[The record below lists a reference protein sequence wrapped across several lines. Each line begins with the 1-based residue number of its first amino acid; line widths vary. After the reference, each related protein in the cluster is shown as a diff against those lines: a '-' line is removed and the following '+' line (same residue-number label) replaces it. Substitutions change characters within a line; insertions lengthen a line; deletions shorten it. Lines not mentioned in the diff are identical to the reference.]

1 MIESTR
7 IDTIPLSE
15 DIGPVIAAP
24 EFPKRGPSLKD
35 LGNQLLAMPG
45 PPVDRTKP
53 LLKLTTILCTRFVAQ
68 RGISEG
74 ELLQIVSSTLGLKV
88 PEIWPILRG
97 WIEAGTLD
105 VLSDARWRARIYF
118 ARPPRLVVHRRQGLY
133 EGVLT
138 GLIPPFLLERFDRLS
153 AITGF
158 VPVDRRSAS
167 EAVPPLPRCRAD
179 HGGLLTDLTRELNL
193 PPVSAVR
200 PVRDFIASV
209 RSLLD
214 AHTST
219 LEDSWPVFRKWDW
232 TRRMFIDNPAQIA
245 QSGISLHWCRRD
257 DGPDRYKL
265 FRNDSPIWWTRSRT
279 WAVLAA
285 FTLAGVPVF
294 ERGPAGV
301 IESRGDSLY
310 LPLPVARHVSWIGTV
325 NPGPVK
331 TEDGRAVYRYTF
343 PDDRVREGILD
354 GLWPSGSVTG
364 EKFSY
369 EIMNRFAAVI
379 RTRNGPLVPLPAAL
393 RRFMVEV
400 EEGRSYRTPVFVP
413 ASALPE
419 LYAILRAQQKGR
431 LSGPDVSGARGAIQ
445 CWEVW
450 PRARLRPT
458 FQASPDKTCWL
469 TPEEEF
475 PNSGVVSWWQP
486 TPDADVYRAW
496 IFQVESSRTYEHD
509 NEHHD
514 YYGVKGSPS
523 PAVELIDLPAAED
536 PEDTR
541 AFLLEEGISLDRC
554 ASKRLVFRDRS
565 GSVVGPIELTL
576 REGRLFL
583 DEKETPIPVNH
594 SNEELAL
601 GAWEGHRFL
610 PPEVW
615 PRRAGE
621 VDYSPNAVFLKRVLR
636 EIREMT
642 PQVIDSARMTE
653 RLISSYWNAFDK
665 TSLSPLQRQRLK
677 RLHKLAAKS
686 ELGLTL
692 AADAVPDLLSLSA
705 VKDLLSAAKEQ
716 AGLSAVEERRAKL
729 NERQRAGGS

>member
-1 MIESTR
+1 MVQT
-7 IDTIPLSE
+7 
-15 DIGPVIAAP
+15 
-24 EFPKRGPSLKD
+24 F
-35 LGNQLLAMPG
+35 
-45 PPVDRTKP
+45 
-53 LLKLTTILCTRFVAQ
+53 
-68 RGISEG
+68 
-74 ELLQIVSSTLGLKV
+74 LGLV
-88 PEIWPILRG
+88 
-97 WIEAGTLD
+97 
-105 VLSDARWRARIYF
+105 
-118 ARPPRLVVHRRQGLY
+118 
-133 EGVLT
+133 
-138 GLIPPFLLERFDRLS
+138 ERFNV
-153 AITGF
+153 G
-158 VPVDRRSAS
+158 
-167 EAVPPLPRCRAD
+167 
-179 HGGLLTDLTRELNL
+179 
-193 PPVSAVR
+193 
-200 PVRDFIASV
+200 
-209 RSLLD
+209 
-214 AHTST
+214 
-219 LEDSWPVFRKWDW
+219 K
-232 TRRMFIDNPAQIA
+232 
-245 QSGISLHWCRRD
+245 
-257 DGPDRYKL
+257 
-265 FRNDSPIWWTRSRT
+265 
-279 WAVLAA
+279 
-285 FTLAGVPVF
+285 
-294 ERGPAGV
+294 
-301 IESRGDSLY
+301 
-310 LPLPVARHVSWIGTV
+310 
-325 NPGPVK
+325 
-331 TEDGRAVYRYTF
+331 
-343 PDDRVREGILD
+343 
-354 GLWPSGSVTG
+354 
-364 EKFSY
+364 
-369 EIMNRFAAVI
+369 
-379 RTRNGPLVPLPAAL
+379 
-393 RRFMVEV
+393 
-400 EEGRSYRTPVFVP
+400 
-413 ASALPE
+413 
-419 LYAILRAQQKGR
+419 
-431 LSGPDVSGARGAIQ
+431 SGPG
-445 CWEVW
+445 
-450 PRARLRPT
+450 ARLRPT
-458 FQASPDKTCWL
+458 FQASPDKTRWL

-729 NERQRAGGS
+729 NELDKERAGLESDVSALRTEAARLREETESSRREQDTLVAGLDERLQKKFEAIGKDASAFLTDIALVRAALSAPGPIHDPGPRTRVPSKLGEARSLAATQVVGSLRERFDFLGLGCVLPVALLSSWAAGYAPMAFGVLARDAFSSAGDSLFGGRLDIATLGPSLSCPTDLLRLPTTSSSGMRTVEGLLSDAIYSEDLFLLVFDNINLCQLDSTLVPILRDYVAIHGQHSPSRCPMTYATPAGIWPSNVLIGGIMIDSPLALPMSRELWTCSTFIDSSASRVCAKGKAVGPQEPICTYKASYATWSEWLETINQSGTSDTRLLAAQVAGEIEMSATSKRLLRRLAAALDQTSPGVDENKRAGLLAEMAVVPYSLSRSMRPDAALKDSPADISLENGFIETMTALFEKWGLELR